1 MSGQEENCLIL
12 SLVTQAILYPKLL
25 IRYQKTI
32 NEKAEFPTRL
42 VIPTMKFTATFTKIG
57 DLGIRRILDEW
68 KVNYSRVSIV
78 RASEL
83 KEILEELKVKKDKVT
98 IASFD
103 TINMYLSIKLST
115 IKKAVNFFSRKLT
128 AETKKI
134 VNLCLDIIRF
144 RMSSTLTSFDGDYY
158 DYHSREKDKQGL
170 AIGG

>member
-1 MSGQEENCLIL
+1 M
-12 SLVTQAILYPKLL
+12 
-25 IRYQKTI
+25 
-32 NEKAEFPTRL
+32 
-42 VIPTMKFTATFTKIG
+42 
-57 DLGIRRILDEW
+57 
-68 KVNYSRVSIV
+68 NYSRVSIV

-134 VNLCLDIIRF
+134 VNICLDIIRF